1 MNDILHKEFRT
12 YYSKVHLYNNCK
24 DILEY
29 LIQYNQHQKERLKDN
44 SEYLWR
50 YAHKRSFEKSCG
62 NSLQKIKDDRIN
74 LNNLIINKIQFLNS
88 IYNLKYEELYI
99 ASEEDLNDMKH
110 DLTLITKTLNLINDN
125 IYNLDINK
133 TILKEIKLYKLS
145 D

>member
-29 LIQYNQHQKERLKDN
+29 LIQYNQHQKERLKD
-44 SEYLWR
+44 SSDYLWR
-50 YAHKRSFEKSCG
+50 CKHKRSFEKACG

-133 TILKEIKLYKLS
+133 TILKEIKLS